1 MNYKVVPASVSVLT
15 KFCTLIIPAAIKVA
29 VDAYEL
35 PSTLIT
41 SKILGLAE
49 SNSVFIP
56 YGSLISQPA
65 FARSLLPVVKLKVTS
80 VRV

>member
-1 MNYKVVPASVSVLT
+1 M
-15 KFCTLIIPAAIKVA
+15 IPAANKIA
-29 VDAYEL
+29 ADAYEL
-35 PSTLIT
+35 PSAPIT
-41 SKILGLAE
+41 SKFFGLVK